1 MDFKQ
6 WIYSP
11 DIARWL
17 SEERNLGLTELTD
30 CILSAPHRTLGEK
43 LEGLRELYREAKGER
58 RQETGDR
65 GSMFQAAGEDVSC
78 AVDQRALKLLDKK
91 IEMGE
96 NLDEILHMAGGFRN
110 LYETDIFCHGSR
122 EELIK
127 RRIFSLPQPGIQF
140 IREQIKEAEDRY
152 GTGTD
157 SFFGVLRKFY
167 RRGARYLDLEWNIL
181 LNPEGEVIYCL
192 PETAEAEEWGDYRIG
207 PCDYHYLR
215 LPYPSGTLVETMAS
229 PFFPAIKGVLVNRA
243 EPWEEEFAREDEQWL
258 VYGDSLHGSQDNGI
272 GVIPLD
278 HYASLSFEADFI
290 LPFVQFLKRY
300 GGTLSENER
309 WLGELGELVR
319 KDKSCFALI
328 LRDRQPGKQP
338 KGEADRPREYVREL
352 EKRLRQGETK
362 RLAGEKRRMKSYGK
376 TP

>member
-1 MDFKQ
+1 MDLKR

-17 SEERNLGLTELTD
+17 SEGRDLNLMELAD
-30 CILSAPHRTLGEK
+30 CILSAPHRTLDEK
-43 LEGLRELYREAKGER
+43 LEGLRELCREAREER
-58 RQETGDR
+58 QREAGDE
-65 GSMFQAAGEDVSC
+65 GSPFGTVRED
-78 AVDQRALKLLDKK
+78 APRELEFLEKK

-96 NLDEILHMAGGFRN
+96 TLDEILHMVGGFRN

-122 EELIK
+122 EEFIK
-127 RRIFSLPQPGIQF
+127 KRIFSLPQPGVQF
-140 IREQIKEAEDRY
+140 IREQIREAADRY
-152 GTGTD
+152 GIGTD

-181 LNPEGEVIYCL
+181 LNPKGEVIYCL
-192 PETAEAEEWGDYRIG
+192 PETAEAKERGDYRIG

-243 EPWEEEFAREDEQWL
+243 ESWEEEFDQNDEQWL
-258 VYGDSLHGSQDNGI
+258 VYRDTLHESQDAGI
-272 GVIPLD
+272 GVILLN
-278 HYASLSFEADFI
+278 HYASFAFGADFI
-290 LPFVQFLKRY
+290 LPFIQFFKRY
-300 GGTLSENER
+300 DGTLSESER
-309 WLGELGELVR
+309 WLGELGELLR

-338 KGEADRPREYVREL
+338 EGEADRPRAYVRKL

-362 RLAGEKRRMKSYGK
+362 RLAWEKREMKRKGG
-376 TP
+376 